1 MLVHGAVPLKLQ
13 DSALSLV
20 ELLEVTL
27 THNLRSPI
35 ATFRKQILFPTSL
48 SAILVSAAAMN

>member
-1 MLVHGAVPLKLQ
+1 MQ